1 MNKIQEIWERTIGIE
16 GVDTGYP
23 KFEKELLPLL
33 QVETIKAWVY
43 NLNGTDEKIYFNS
56 IKPHCVSCSDEK
68 DLGYGQDV
76 DGCCC
81 VHVAE
86 YYTNPKGEK

>member
-1 MNKIQEIWERTIGIE
+1 MNST
-16 GVDTGYP
+16 
-23 KFEKELLPLL
+23 L

-56 IKPHCVSCSDEK
+56 IKPHCVSCLDEK